1 MALRD
6 KLRQVVG
13 VKDSPRK
20 IAISFG
26 IGVFIGMS
34 PVLGLHTVLG
44 ILVAWIFRLNK
55 FVTLVGVYITN
66 PWTIVPIYT
75 GATWLGAR
83 MLGIQHILPEIDWH
97 NLGLVELVRDLEPIL
112 PPFVVG
118 TFFVG
123 LVSGLLGYVVIYH
136 SVVRQRRMG
145 KNG

>member
-1 MALRD
+1 LALRD

-34 PVLGLHTVLG
+34 PVLGLHTVLA
-44 ILVAWIFRLNK
+44 ILIAWIFRLNK

-75 GATWLGAR
+75 GATWLGAK
-83 MLGIQHILPEIDWH
+83 MLGIKHILPEIDW
-97 NLGLVELVRDLEPIL
+97 NNIGLMELIRDLEPIL
-112 PPFVVG
+112 PPFVFGTLFVG
-118 TFFVG
+118 T
-123 LVSGLLGYVVIYH
+123 VSGVLGYIVTYH
-136 SVVRQRRMG
+136 SVVRQRRLG
-145 KNG
+145 KDV